1 MYFFRV
7 YQFIENKLSYIIYP
21 IHIWWVYL
29 GKTKLS
35 TQHWLGAIFWYPHQ
49 HKGTGI
55 RKSSLEW
62 FSSSLHSWSSKTLVL
77 RVKKPNRGYKGTH
90 LYKHKLHFRCTRQ
103 FVPGNQE
110 GHQNPTQFYHVV
122 WIIFT
127 RLHRLYNLQAAQKWA
142 ETEGKKKMM
151 IHSQSQTTK
160 GTSQK
165 QPNCATTCAPHPPPH
180 LCTTVLSMYIYIY
193 IAKSND
199 FQRGRKQCGGRKRK
213 F

>member
-1 MYFFRV
+1 
-7 YQFIENKLSYIIYP
+7 
-21 IHIWWVYL
+21 
-29 GKTKLS
+29 
-35 TQHWLGAIFWYPHQ
+35 
-49 HKGTGI
+49 
-55 RKSSLEW
+55 
-62 FSSSLHSWSSKTLVL
+62 
-77 RVKKPNRGYKGTH
+77 
-90 LYKHKLHFRCTRQ
+90 
-103 FVPGNQE
+103 
-110 GHQNPTQFYHVV
+110 
-122 WIIFT
+122 
-127 RLHRLYNLQAAQKWA
+127 
-142 ETEGKKKMM
+142 MM